1 MVGPVGRPSELNKKN
16 YTEEQTREIYQ
27 ASDVY
32 LLGKLCEQLLTNE
45 LRYIEGE
52 FTPKILL
59 SFNLVKS
66 LWDNVDASYLL
77 EMILNT
83 VVQDYKRRWNL
94 EQIERCLLMQKA
106 ACNSNNPEF
115 LIKNSSLVLNV
126 LGVHYDGYII
136 SKKR

>member
-59 SFNLVKS
+59 PFNLVKS
-66 LWDNVDASYLL
+66 L
-77 EMILNT
+77 
-83 VVQDYKRRWNL
+83 
-94 EQIERCLLMQKA
+94 
-106 ACNSNNPEF
+106 
-115 LIKNSSLVLNV
+115 
-126 LGVHYDGYII
+126 
-136 SKKR
+136 